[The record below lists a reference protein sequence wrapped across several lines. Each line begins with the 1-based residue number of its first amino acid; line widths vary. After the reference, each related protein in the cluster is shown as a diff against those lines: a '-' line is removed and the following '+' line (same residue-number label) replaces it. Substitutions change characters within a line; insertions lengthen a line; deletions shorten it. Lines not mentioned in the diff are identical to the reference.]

1 MFQKKCKI
9 QLFNKKK
16 ELNSILLY
24 KTLSLDYREEKKI
37 IITQEALSKNQI
49 IVIFTITDR

>member
-1 MFQKKCKI
+1 MFQKKYKI

-16 ELNSILLY
+16 ELNSILIF

-37 IITQEALSKNQI
+37 IITQEALYKNQI